1 MTKPT
6 AIRFEATEITV
17 DVFDGTALL
26 TIQTVLS
33 GRVVV
38 HMQRAVLVDLAAGMQ
53 HVLGEEQPPA
63 DRA

>member
-1 MTKPT
+1 MIETT
-6 AIRFEATEITV
+6 VIRYEATEITA
-17 DVFDGTALL
+17 DVFDGTAVL
-26 TIQTVLS
+26 TIQTVLN

-63 DRA
+63 DKA